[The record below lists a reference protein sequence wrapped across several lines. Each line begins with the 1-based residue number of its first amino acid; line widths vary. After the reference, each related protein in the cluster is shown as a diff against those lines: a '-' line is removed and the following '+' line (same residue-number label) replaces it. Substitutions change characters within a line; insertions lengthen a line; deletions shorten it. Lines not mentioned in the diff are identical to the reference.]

1 MIIVIKH
8 FTYNNFFNERG
19 YTMVK
24 FYNRE
29 TKEYETEQI
38 AGDTYLNWTYS
49 SPVGMRLLELIIK
62 KKLFSK
68 LYGYYCDSKRS
79 QKKIASFIKNFNIDM
94 SHSEKSLE
102 RFQSFNDFFTRK
114 LVKAARPINN
124 TLETLISPGDGRL
137 LAYQNIDLNKLVQ
150 VKGYTYSLNKLIDEP
165 NIVSKFSE
173 GTCLILRLCPTDYH
187 RFHFIDNGTCED
199 SKKIK
204 GDYYSVNPIA
214 LKKVPELFCKN
225 KREWSI
231 FHSNNFGDVLH
242 IEVGA
247 TCVGSIIQTYT
258 PGNTIKKGDEKGY
271 FKFGGSTTIL
281 FFQKGKVKIDDDI
294 IEQTNKGYETKIL
307 MGEKIGEKNIRS

>member
-102 RFQSFNDFFTRK
+102 RFESFNDFFTRK

-124 TLETLISPGDGRL
+124 ILETLISPGDGRL
-137 LAYQNIDLNKLVQ
+137 LAYENIDLNKLVQ

-307 MGEKIGEKNIRS
+307 MGEKIGEKKY